1 MAYNDPVLQRAMFQK
16 QAQPS
21 VAPAV
26 GLGGGLGS
34 MSSPDENAKQLR
46 SMFSPTVDIAGP
58 AQAIQ
63 EPQPIQYFR
72 EGGQVING
80 VKHFQQG
87 GLNSIPRF
95 IPGQDMSTMGSPSEM
110 GIPSIPIETPPPVT
124 GGAAAPTPA
133 PYVPKTPIMRSIY
146 GLFEATPSRQ
156 AAVEKAQAERAR
168 QESIAKAREENPVPT
183 IFAEVTDEER
193 AAAKARQDAAIAAI
207 STPSASTVPEANPP
221 LPPRRADLVS
231 PPEERAAPA
240 ASTPAEAPARQK
252 GALELTLDGI
262 REERARSA
270 EDKRQ
275 NALLALMQAGLAIA
289 GGRSPNAITN
299 IGAGG
304 QAGIAAFASMEKA
317 RREEQAALRRDET
330 AIRLA
335 QAKMAEDPEAVKT
348 FRILGGGDIMKGFEI
363 FNADKKLQAATSI
376 VKDITASEE
385 DRKAAAEYIRGQL
398 TKARTGGGSF
408 SGFSATPVR

>member
-1 MAYNDPVLQRAMFQK
+1 MALNDPVLQRAMFQK
-16 QAQPS
+16 QGQAM
-21 VAPAV
+21 APAV

-34 MSSPDENAKQLR
+34 MTTPDENAKALR
-46 SMFSPTVDIAGP
+46 SMFAPTVDLNMPSLMLG
-58 AQAIQ
+58 Q
-63 EPQPIQYFR
+63 EQLAVQSFR
-72 EGGQVING
+72 AGGQVVDG

-87 GLNSIPRF
+87 GLNTIPRF
-95 IPGQDMSTMGSPSEM
+95 VPGQDMPSMAAPSEM
-110 GIPSIPIETPPPVT
+110 GIAGIPLETPLPVT
-124 GGAAAPTPA
+124 GEAPAPTP
-133 PYVPKTPIMRSIY
+133 PRYVPRTPIMRSLY
-146 GLFEATPSRQ
+146 GMVEATPSRQ
-156 AAVEKAQAERAR
+156 AVVEKAQAERAQR
-168 QESIAKAREENPVPT
+168 EEVERAREANPVPT

-193 AAAKARQDAAIAAI
+193 AAAKARPDAAVAAI
-207 STPSASTVPEANPP
+207 TSAPSAAPSEAPP
-221 LPPRRADLVS
+221 MPPRRPEITARPDERTA
-231 PPEERAAPA
+231 PPAAAPA
-240 ASTPAEAPARQK
+240 AAPAREK

-275 NALLALMQAGLAIA
+275 NALLALMQAGFAMA
-289 GGRSPNAITN
+289 AGRSPNALSN

-304 QAGIAAFASMEKA
+304 QAGIAAFASLEKA

-363 FNADKKLQAATSI
+363 FNADKKLQAAIAVT
-376 VKDITASEE
+376 KDITAAEE
-385 DRKAAAEYIRGQL
+385 DRKAANEYIRGQL

-408 SGFSATPVR
+408 AGFSATPVR